1 MPLYTYNCDDCGA
14 SLEILHGVGQPRETC
29 GLDCQLQGAGSFG
42 KGRVVQQLESAHV
55 QIGKKGARSKPQQ
68 AFSGFD
74 REALRQEGL
83 RRLGGE
89 LTEANLDTLRDKGI
103 NVYRKESGNSW
114 SKTGGDEHAPA
125 TIRRPDGED

>member
-14 SLEILHGVGQPRETC
+14 SLEILHAVGQPKETC

-42 KGRVVQQLESAHV
+42 KGRVVQQLESANV
-55 QIGKKGARSKPQQ
+55 QIGKKAARSKPQQ

-89 LTEANLDTLRDKGI
+89 SPE
-103 NVYRKESGNSW
+103 
-114 SKTGGDEHAPA
+114 P
-125 TIRRPDGED
+125 